1 MCDWKSVTDMKQKS
15 QGNLRCLTVAMAAL
29 DCREPL
35 KKNRDLT
42 MATLPTSTLDA
53 TGLGCDAVHQ

>member
-1 MCDWKSVTDMKQKS
+1 MCDYKCQSSLSLIGSKRVKE
-15 QGNLRCLTVAMAAL
+15 AL